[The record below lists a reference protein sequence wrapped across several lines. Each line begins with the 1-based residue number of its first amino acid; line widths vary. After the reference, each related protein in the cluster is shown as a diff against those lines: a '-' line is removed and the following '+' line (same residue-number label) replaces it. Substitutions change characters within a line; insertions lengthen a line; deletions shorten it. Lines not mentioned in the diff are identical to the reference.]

1 MQAEYGSFVAASNP
15 PNLNQERQCWERG
28 ESIVAGIDEVGK
40 GAWAGPLTIGA
51 VVLPSTGRVNGI
63 RDSKMLSPMVRERL
77 FDRIDDWA
85 TSWSVGH
92 ASARECDELGMSD
105 AQRLATH
112 RALDRLPVTP
122 DRVLIDGNWNYIDW
136 LPSTAI
142 VKGDRTCLSIA
153 AASIMAKVVRDHIMS
168 MYSADFPAYI
178 FEKNKGYPAPQ
189 HRMALA
195 GYGPCVIHRKSW
207 AFMDDL
213 PWTDSRRYDRFR
225 IGQGTLFAA

>member
-1 MQAEYGSFVAASNP
+1 MTAGDP
-15 PNLNQERQCWERG
+15 PNLNRERRCWESG
-28 ESIVAGIDEVGK
+28 ESVVVGVDEVGK

-51 VVLPSTGRVNGI
+51 VVLPSAGRVNGI
-63 RDSKMLSPMVRERL
+63 RDSKMLTPSAREGL
-77 FDRIDDWA
+77 FDRIGGWA

-92 ASARECDELGMSD
+92 ASAQECDELGMSG
-105 AQRLATH
+105 AQRLATR
-112 RALDRLPVTP
+112 RALDRLAVTP

-136 LPSTAI
+136 FPSTAI
-142 VKGDRTCLSIA
+142 VKGDQTCLSIA
-153 AASIMAKVVRDHIMS
+153 AASIMAKVVRDQIMS
-168 MYSADFPAYI
+168 KSAADFPAYI

-225 IGQGTLFAA
+225 NGQGTLFAA

>member
-1 MQAEYGSFVAASNP
+1 MAVSDP

-28 ESIVAGIDEVGK
+28 ESLIVGVDEVGK
-40 GAWAGPLTIGA
+40 GAWAGPLTVGA
-51 VVLPSTGRVNGI
+51 VVLASKGRVNGI
-63 RDSKMLSPMVRERL
+63 RDSKMLRPAARERL
-77 FDRIDDWA
+77 FARIQDWA
-85 TSWSVGH
+85 TTWSVGH

-105 AQRLATH
+105 AQRLATR
-112 RALDRLPVTP
+112 RALGQLSVTP
-122 DRVLIDGNWNYIDW
+122 DRVLLDGNWNYIDW
-136 LPSTAI
+136 LPSTVI
-142 VKGDRTCLSIA
+142 VKGDQTCLSIA

-168 MYSADFPAYI
+168 MYSTDFPAYI

>member
-1 MQAEYGSFVAASNP
+1 MTAGDP
-15 PNLNQERQCWERG
+15 PNLNRERRCWESG
-28 ESIVAGIDEVGK
+28 ESVVVGVDEVGK

-51 VVLPSTGRVNGI
+51 VVLPSAGRVNGI
-63 RDSKMLSPMVRERL
+63 RDSKMLTPSAREGL
-77 FDRIDDWA
+77 FDRIGGWA

-92 ASARECDELGMSD
+92 ASAQECDELGMSG
-105 AQRLATH
+105 AQRLATR
-112 RALDRLPVTP
+112 RALDRLAVTP

-136 LPSTAI
+136 FPSTAI
-142 VKGDRTCLSIA
+142 VKGDQTCLSIA
-153 AASIMAKVVRDHIMS
+153 AASIMAKVVRDQIMS
-168 MYSADFPAYI
+168 KSAADFPAYI

-225 IGQGTLFAA
+225 NGQGNLFAA